1 MKRIVNAAVI
11 IMTMLALW
19 SSAISARGAAENG
32 YLSQGPITVRG
43 KVVDENNE
51 PFVGVAILAKMATNG
66 VITGV
71 DGTFEINVL
80 QNDELEFTFL
90 GYETQIVKVDG
101 RVLYSVTMLPQT
113 SELDQVTVVAYGK
126 QRKESVIGA
135 ISSINVDKISHS
147 VNKLSNV
154 LAGQMA
160 GIVAVQRSGEPGS
173 GSDFWIRGVST
184 FGANNKPLVLVDG
197 IERDLNLVDPD
208 DVETFSI
215 LKDATATAIYGVRG
229 ANGVVLITTRKGKES
244 SKPVVNARVEASL
257 LQPTKMPEMANAE
270 EFINMY
276 NYAYMDN
283 RGGVFYDDPA
293 NAKYL
298 HGSYPD
304 LYPNIDWMYEI
315 YKKATSS
322 NRANV
327 KIT

>member
-257 LQPTKMPEMANAE
+257 LQPTK
-270 EFINMY
+270 
-276 NYAYMDN
+276 
-283 RGGVFYDDPA
+283 
-293 NAKYL
+293 
-298 HGSYPD
+298 
-304 LYPNIDWMYEI
+304 
-315 YKKATSS
+315 
-322 NRANV
+322 
-327 KIT
+327 